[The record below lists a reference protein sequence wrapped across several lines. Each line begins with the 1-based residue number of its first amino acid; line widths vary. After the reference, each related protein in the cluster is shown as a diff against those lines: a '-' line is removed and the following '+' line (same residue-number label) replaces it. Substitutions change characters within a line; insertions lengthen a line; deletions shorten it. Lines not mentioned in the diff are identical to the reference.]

1 MEIALRQINRAGV
14 MYDKGLG
21 VAVFPAG
28 IVKLETRAASKPD
41 GGNGFVIEH
50 RSEFIQAREAVSA
63 EGNQRIDSDVEH
75 IGCLA
80 QAWLRTSG
88 VHSSGICK
96 GAGLRKIKKAGRL
109 LCPPDEVRRL
119 TPRVCSREL
128 SCPTLWPPQP
138 SANSPSGC

>member
-1 MEIALRQINRAGV
+1 MEIAFRKINRAAV
-14 MYDKGLG
+14 FRDKGLG

-28 IVKLETRAASKPD
+28 IVELETRAVSEPD
-41 GGNGFVIEH
+41 GGNGFMIES
-50 RSEFIQAREAVSA
+50 RSEFIQAMETVSA
-63 EGNQRIDSDVEH
+63 EGNQRIDSDVKH

-96 GAGLRKIKKAGRL
+96 GAGLGKIKKAGRL
-109 LCPPDEVRRL
+109 LCPPDGVVRRL
-119 TPRVCSREL
+119 TPEL
-128 SCPTLWPPQP
+128 SCQTLWPPQP